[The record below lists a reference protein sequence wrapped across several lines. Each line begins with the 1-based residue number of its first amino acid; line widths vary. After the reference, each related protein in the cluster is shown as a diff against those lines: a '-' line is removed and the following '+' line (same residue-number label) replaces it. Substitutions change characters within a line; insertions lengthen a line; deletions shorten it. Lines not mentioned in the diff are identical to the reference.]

1 MFFDDEA
8 DCYRR
13 IFEQHHT
20 VMLIID
26 PATGSILHA
35 NPAAA
40 DYYGWSVEELQQKNI
55 SEINTL
61 SAEQVRAEMTRAL
74 SQQRNFFEFG
84 HRLADGRIR
93 DIESRSTPVVWDGKQ
108 ALCSMVTDVTER
120 KKSEQALRQANL
132 QLEQLVAERTEQ
144 VTAANEE
151 LVALNEELTAQNE
164 EIASINMTLE

>member
-1 MFFDDEA
+1 
-8 DCYRR
+8 
-13 IFEQHHT
+13 
-20 VMLIID
+20 
-26 PATGSILHA
+26 
-35 NPAAA
+35 
-40 DYYGWSVEELQQKNI
+40 
-55 SEINTL
+55 
-61 SAEQVRAEMTRAL
+61 MTRAL
-74 SQQRNFFEFG
+74 SQQRNFFEFQ

-93 DIESRSTPVVWDGKQ
+93 DIESRSTPVVWEGKQ

-120 KKSEQALRQANL
+120 KQAERELHQANL